1 MAGLLDM
8 GFLSTPEAQAGLGL
22 LAAGGGNMGNAIGA
36 MLQQQQAAEERRLR
50 REQQML
56 QQRLGNAQL
65 ANYQSEIDHRGL
77 AAKKDERQQAMIQS
91 MLGGMPGQPASAGQG
106 GMEGGAQGGQ
116 QNIMGLAQQLG
127 IPPQA
132 IQADMVFN
140 GGKKIAEL
148 LAERSKPNWQNVGG
162 NLVNTNAPGF
172 QGGFQD
178 QVQMGPGGQVTAL
191 RNDGRGGLVTG
202 AIPGSMQTY
211 QAFQDI
217 SNRSSAANSPGRPV
231 LGPDGRQ
238 YGQSQL
244 SEIGGAP
251 PAALMNNVGRT
262 GPTNAAEQGMAAQVA
277 SVPYDVQR
285 EIAAVRQELPSITN
299 PQDRAAAMAYLQN
312 LQSQSRPQ
320 AAGVSSPAGALD
332 FSPAEKAAQE
342 AARASAIEQAKADVK
357 PTDQRASGIA
367 NAQDMLKVIDT
378 LQNHPGKGTAT
389 GMSGKV
395 DPRNYL
401 PGTDA
406 KDFRVAL
413 DQLKGK
419 AFLQAFESLKGGGA
433 VSEIEGTKASNAMAR
448 LDTAQSDKAFNEA
461 LKDLRDVVES
471 ATARQ
476 KGSAARS
483 GVDVGQTTE
492 QRPAANR
499 MVFDSKPPANQS
511 NKGKILVGPDGK
523 RYRSNGMQWTEE

>member
-1 MAGLLDM
+1 MPGLLDM

-91 MLGGMPGQPASAGQG
+91 MLGGMPGQASSAGQG
-106 GMEGGAQGGQ
+106 GMEGGAQGRQ

-148 LAERSKPNWQNVGG
+148 LAERSKPNWQNIGG

-178 QVQMGPGGQVTAL
+178 QMQIGA
-191 RNDGRGGLVTG
+191 DGRGTMFRANGGNPIMG
-202 AIPGSMQTY
+202 AVPGAMPTY

-217 SNRSSAANSPGRPV
+217 GNRSSAANSPGRPV

-262 GPTNAAEQGMAAQVA
+262 GPTNAAEQGMAANVA

-285 EIAAVRQELPSITN
+285 EIAAVQRELPSITN

-320 AAGVSSPAGALD
+320 TGVSSPAGALD

-342 AARASAIEQAKADVK
+342 AARASAVEQAKADVR

-367 NAQDMLKVIDT
+367 SAQDMLKVIDT
-378 LQNHPGKGTAT
+378 LQNHPGKDTAT

-419 AFLQAFESLKGGGA
+419 TFLQAFESLKGGGA

-461 LKDLRDVVES
+461 LKELREVVES

-476 KGSAARS
+476 RGSAARS
-483 GVDVGQTTE
+483 GVNVGQATE
-492 QRPAANR
+492 QKPAANR

>member
-65 ANYQSEIDHRGL
+65 ANYQSEIDNRGL
-77 AAKKDERQQAMIQS
+77 AARKDERQQALIERAMN
-91 MLGGMPGQPASAGQG
+91 GGGGDGQG
-106 GMEGGAQGGQ
+106 GG
-116 QNIMGLAQQLG
+116 IMGLSRQLG
-127 IPPQA
+127 LAPEV
-132 IQADMVFN
+132 IQAEMAFN
-140 GGKKIAEL
+140 GGKKISEL
-148 LAERSKPNWQNVGG
+148 LAERSKPNWVNVGG

-172 QGGFQD
+172 QGGIQD
-178 QVQMGPGGQVTAL
+178 QVQLGAGGQATAL

-202 AIPGSMQTY
+202 AIPGSMPTY

-217 SNRSSAANSPGRPV
+217 GNRSSAAYTPGRGV
-231 LGPDGRQ
+231 LDAEGRLRP
-238 YGQSQL
+238 QSQL
-244 SEIGGAP
+244 AEVGLAP
-251 PAALMNNVGRT
+251 PPMGNLGRT

-320 AAGVSSPAGALD
+320 TGVSSPAGALD

-483 GVDVGQTTE
+483 GVDVGQATE